1 MGCTQDSL
9 LGRLGC
15 GGRGWRHGVDVAVG
29 VGTAVGAGATVG
41 AGASVGAGATVGA
54 AAAGMGVAVS
64 SSSSPP
70 HANEV
75 TNVRASPTAMS
86 NLIFANFRNMS
97 PPLLAS
103 RIL

>member
-41 AGASVGAGATVGA
+41 AGASVGA